1 MKCHTKENRV
11 AFDGIEDI
19 QVRHMRRRIICGT
32 FTLRIYLY
40 IYIYKCTH
48 IHIYLYT
55 EMKSYVSRPYSNNYA
70 ENLLLCTSISIF
82 WKYFV

>member
-32 FTLRIYLY
+32 FTLRINV
-40 IYIYKCTH
+40 H
-48 IHIYLYT
+48 IHTYICT
-55 EMKSYVSRPYSNNYA
+55 QREMKSYVSRPHSNNYA